1 MHGSKDQRYRSF
13 LRELEL
19 FRGDI
24 PVETDPLHLLAY
36 GTDASFYRLV
46 PEVAVTVRN
55 EPDVVEVIRQ
65 AGAFGLPLTF
75 RAAGTSLSGQAI
87 TDGILVRLGPGWKAS
102 HILEDAEKIRLQ
114 PGIIGSS
121 ANRSLL
127 PFGKKIGPDPAS
139 IDSCMIGGIV
149 ANNASGMCCG
159 VAQNSY
165 QTLDAMR
172 IVFSDG
178 TLLDTGDPESR
189 AGFAVKRPDIMNRIK
204 ALQDRVMGDEV
215 LSGRI
220 REKFRIK
227 NTTGYSLNALIDFED
242 PFEIIQH
249 LMVGSEGT
257 LGFIAEVTFRTVVED
272 PHKATSL
279 MLFPDIRRACEA
291 VQALK
296 PQPVAAVEMMDRAS
310 LRSVEG
316 KAGMPDYLKNL
327 SPSACALLV
336 ETRAST
342 ADLLKNQVGSTIE
355 AVGAIPLVR
364 ELSFTHVPEEF
375 TKLWNIRKGLFP
387 AVGAVRKTGTTVI
400 IEDVAFPME
409 ALDRATLELQSLL
422 EKYRYS
428 EAIIFGHALEGN
440 LHFVFTQDF
449 NRGEEVD
456 RYKRFMDDIVT
467 MVVDRYDGSLKAEHG
482 TGRNM
487 APFVEKEWGRD
498 AFQLMKEIKKIFD
511 PDSILNPGV
520 IINPDPEAHIK
531 DLKPLPPANPDVDK
545 CIECGFCEPVCP
557 SKNITFTPR
566 QRITSYREIRRLAAT
581 GTDEK
586 RRKALEKAYDYP
598 GNQTCAA
605 DGLCAT
611 RCPVSIDTAKLTKF
625 LRKEAVTPMAEYA
638 AEKIGSNFNRVARG
652 LRWTLKAADTSH
664 RILGTHA
671 MDTAA
676 DTLHRASGGR
686 APLWNREMP
695 TRAVAVDPA
704 TAGGTGGDLEVVYFP
719 SCISRTM
726 GPSRKDQEMRPLPGV
741 TLSVLRKGGCRV
753 FFADNMEQLCC
764 GQPFES
770 KGFDKQADRKLRELE
785 ASLLAVSRD
794 GEIPILCDTSP
805 CLYRMQQGLDKRLK
819 LYEPVLFVHQFL
831 MNRLRFLKIPGPISL
846 HTTCTARKMD
856 LEVPFRE
863 LAEACAQKV
872 VVPDDIFCCGFA
884 GDRGFSVPELN
895 ASALSGLREATIGC
909 ESGYSTSRGC
919 EIGLSLHGG
928 ISYRSIFY
936 LVDRCTVA
944 VK

>member
-1 MHGSKDQRYRSF
+1 MHGSKDHRYRSF
-13 LRELEL
+13 LKELSR
-19 FRGDI
+19 FRSDI
-24 PVETDPLHLLAY
+24 PVETDPLRLLAY

-46 PEVAVTVRN
+46 PEIAVTVRD
-55 EPDVVEVIRQ
+55 EPDIVEVIRQ
-65 AGAFGLPLTF
+65 AESLGLPLTF

-87 TDGILVRLGPGWKAS
+87 TDSILVRLGPQWKEYR
-102 HILEDAEKIRLQ
+102 ILENAEKIRLQ
-114 PGIIGSS
+114 PGIIGSV

-165 QTLDAMR
+165 QTLSAMR
-172 IVFSDG
+172 IVFADG

-189 AGFAVKRPDIMNRIK
+189 SAFAVKRPDILGRITELRDRVAADK
-204 ALQDRVMGDEV
+204 ALTD
-215 LSGRI
+215 RI

-227 NTTGYSLNALIDFED
+227 NTTGYSLNALVDFTD

-257 LGFIAEVTFRTVVED
+257 LGFIAEVIFDTVTED
-272 PHKATSL
+272 PHKASSL
-279 MLFPDIRRACEA
+279 MLFPDMKSACEA

-316 KAGMPDYLKNL
+316 KPGMPDYLSSL
-327 SPSACALLV
+327 SPTASALLV
-336 ETRAST
+336 ETRAQT
-342 ADLLKNQVGSTIE
+342 AALLQEQVGSTIE
-355 AVGAIPLVR
+355 SVGSIPVVR
-364 ELSFTHVPEEF
+364 DLSFTHLPEEF

-387 AVGAVRKTGTTVI
+387 AVGAVRETGTTVI
-400 IEDVAFPME
+400 IEDVAFPIE
-409 ALDRATLELQSLL
+409 GLDRATLELQSLL
-422 EKYRYS
+422 DKYRYN

-456 RYKRFMDDIVT
+456 RYRRFMDEVVE

-487 APFVEKEWGRD
+487 APFVEKEWGKD
-498 AFQLMKEIKKIFD
+498 AYQLMKEIKKIFD
-511 PDSILNPGV
+511 PTGILNPGV
-520 IINPDPEAHIK
+520 IINPDPEAHLK
-531 DLKPLPPANPDVDK
+531 DLKPLPPANPEVDK

-557 SKNITFTPR
+557 SKDITFTPR
-566 QRITSYREIRRLAAT
+566 QRITSYREICRLSAS
-581 GTDEK
+581 GDDEK
-586 RRKALEKAYDYP
+586 RTKALKKAYDYP

-625 LRKEAVTPMAEYA
+625 LRSETVTPITDYT
-638 AEKIGSNFNRVARG
+638 AEKIADNFKGVSMG
-652 LRWTLKAADTSH
+652 LRGTLKAASATH
-664 RILGTHA
+664 KVLGTHA
-671 MDTAA
+671 MESATGA
-676 DTLHRASGGR
+676 LHKVTRGKV
-686 APLWNREMP
+686 PLWNREMP
-695 TRAVAVDPA
+695 TSAPKVDP
-704 TAGGTGGDLEVVYFP
+704 TPQGREGGLQVVYFP

-726 GPSRKDQEMRPLPGV
+726 GTSKDDPETRPLPAV
-741 TLSVLRKGGCRV
+741 TLSVLEKAGCRV
-753 FFADNMEQLCC
+753 SFVENMEALCC

-770 KGFDKQADRKLRELE
+770 KGFMEHADRKLKELE
-785 ASLLAVSRD
+785 AALLAASND

-805 CLYRMQQGLDKRLK
+805 CLYRMQQGMDKRLK
-819 LYEPVLFVHQFL
+819 LYEPVVFVHEFL
-831 MNRLRFLKIPGPISL
+831 MERLRFLKTPGPVTI
-846 HTTCTARKMD
+846 HTTCTARKMG
-856 LEVPFRE
+856 LEVPLKE
-863 LAEACAQKV
+863 LAEACCKKV

-895 ASALSGLREATIGC
+895 KAALEGLREKTCGC

-919 EIGLSLHGG
+919 EIGLSLHSG
-928 ISYRSIFY
+928 IPYSSILY
-936 LVDRCTVA
+936 LVDRCTSSVE
-944 VK
+944 